1 MPNAT
6 STPNDYASKL
16 HRSLGEELTS
26 RVDAI
31 VDEWGAAGKVAR
43 LWARDAS
50 LWTGAGEGAWLGWLD
65 VASAQLADADRFSV
79 LVEDVRSGGFEDA
92 VLVGMG
98 GSSLCPEVL
107 SLTFAAQTAG
117 LPRLRVLDSTDP
129 QQIKTLQ
136 EQIDLSKTLFFVS
149 SKSGSTLEPNILA
162 AYFHAR
168 VKDLLGAEE
177 AGRRFVAITD
187 PGSPLQELAE
197 REGYRAVF
205 PGVESIGGR
214 YSALSDFGMIPGAA
228 CGVDVVSLLE
238 HAGEMAHACAA
249 DVPTGENPGLALG
262 AIIGCAR
269 PAGARR

>member
-16 HRSLGEELTS
+16 HRSLERS
-26 RVDAI
+26 SPP
-31 VDEWGAAGKVAR
+31 EWTRSSMSGVRRGRWRGCGRATRACGPAPARERGGWAG
-43 LWARDAS
+43 S
-50 LWTGAGEGAWLGWLD
+50 Y

-129 QQIKTLQ
+129 RQIKTLQ

-149 SKSGSTLEPNILA
+149 SKSGSTLEPKHPRPGVLPR
-162 AYFHAR
+162 AR
-168 VKDLLGAEE
+168 K
-177 AGRRFVAITD
+177 
-187 PGSPLQELAE
+187 GSP
-197 REGYRAVF
+197 
-205 PGVESIGGR
+205 GR
-214 YSALSDFGMIPGAA
+214 
-228 CGVDVVSLLE
+228 
-238 HAGEMAHACAA
+238 
-249 DVPTGENPGLALG
+249 
-262 AIIGCAR
+262 
-269 PAGARR
+269 